1 LRTSGTGARCS
12 RPNAKSFGL
21 RLSRPCAISW
31 HAGPARSP
39 DCEILESDHSCPCAL
54 IAGASLGSVFP
65 LLGGEVLLGVVY
77 VVLGYSLFR
86 WVERQAKRSGKL
98 EEF

>member
-1 LRTSGTGARCS
+1 
-12 RPNAKSFGL
+12 
-21 RLSRPCAISW
+21 
-31 HAGPARSP
+31 
-39 DCEILESDHSCPCAL
+39 
-54 IAGASLGSVFP
+54 VFP